1 MSFVFNSQ
9 LYLQLISYK
18 KNLFCIPNKKI
29 AIPAKMET
37 TNGQKVFGFLKQ
49 MLSVTT
55 LLCLDFILEMWT
67 AFDLFYCGL
76 TKQGI
81 ETTGLILA
89 PFVAKV
95 IVLYNNSAP

>member
-1 MSFVFNSQ
+1 
-9 LYLQLISYK
+9 
-18 KNLFCIPNKKI
+18 
-29 AIPAKMET
+29 MET

-49 MLSVTT
+49 MLSVRT

-67 AFDLFYCGL
+67 AFDLFYCGQ

-81 ETTGLILA
+81 ETTALIFA

-95 IVLYNNSAP
+95 INCINL